1 MLKPV
6 LCGGEILLDFLS
18 KDVGKGLADSMLFE
32 KRPGGSIFNVAVGL
46 RRLGAPASLLTKLG
60 GDEFSQGLMSVIT
73 EEKINTE
80 CLMRDPDLKTTLAF
94 VALNKEGKPEFRFYR
109 DHAADTR
116 LTVSEIEHIDPQDYS
131 MYHLGSIALLEK
143 PASDTYLE
151 LLGRFREARVLTSFD
166 PNVRPSLIGDRTTF
180 VQMFDRI
187 CSMVDIIKLSD
198 EDLQYVTGLADVT
211 EGLKMMRSTAD
222 ALVLVTLGRNG
233 AMVSFKG
240 AWWRV
245 PTFDSVE
252 VLDTTGCGDSFMAA
266 TIAGLLNGGALASLS
281 TPKLTDIVTFANAAA
296 TIVGTRYGASNA
308 MPHLLEVEEF
318 LTVHRDAGEQG
329 GAGAEPH
336 KDAGAVDGAC

>member
-1 MLKPV
+1 LSSVMKPV

-116 LTVSEIEHIDPQDYS
+116 VTASEVEHINPQDYVL
-131 MYHLGSIALLEK
+131 YHFGSIALLEE
-143 PASDTYLE
+143 PASDAYLE
-151 LLGRFREARVLTSFD
+151 LLEKFHEAKILTSFD
-166 PNVRPSLIGDRTTF
+166 PNVRPSLIGDKTTF

-187 CSMVDIIKLSD
+187 CGMVDIIKMSD
-198 EDLQYVTGLADVT
+198 DDLKYVTGLADVT
-211 EGLKMMRSTAD
+211 EGLKMIRSTAD
-222 ALVLVTLGRNG
+222 ALVLITLGKNG
-233 AMVSFKG
+233 AMVSYKG
-240 AWWRV
+240 ACWRV
-245 PTFDSVE
+245 PTFNSVK

-266 TIAGLLNGGALASLS
+266 TIAGLLNGGGLASLS

-308 MPHLLEVEEF
+308 MPRLREVDKF
-318 LTVHRDAGEQG
+318 LSLHQNADAQG
-329 GAGAEPH
+329 GVSE
-336 KDAGAVDGAC
+336 

>member
-46 RRLGAPASLLTKLG
+46 RRLGVPASLLTKLG

-94 VALNKEGKPEFRFYR
+94 VALNREGKPEFRFYR
-109 DHAADTR
+109 ENAADTR
-116 LTVSEIEHIDPQDYS
+116 LTVSEIERIDPQDYS
-131 MYHLGSIALLEK
+131 MYHFGSIALLEE
-143 PASDTYLE
+143 PASDAYLE
-151 LLGRFREARVLTSFD
+151 LLNTFHREKVTTSFD
-166 PNVRPSLIGDRTTF
+166 PNVRPSLIGDKTTF

-187 CSMVDIIKLSD
+187 CGMVDIIKMSD
-198 EDLQYVTGLADVT
+198 DDLKYVTGLADVT
-211 EGLKMMRSTAD
+211 EGLKMIRSTAD
-222 ALVLVTLGRNG
+222 ALVLITLGKNG
-233 AMVSFKG
+233 AMVSYKG
-240 AWWRV
+240 ACWCV
-245 PTFDSVE
+245 PTFNSVK
-252 VLDTTGCGDSFMAA
+252 VVDTTGCGDSFMAA
-266 TIAGLLNGGALASLS
+266 TIVGLLNGGGLATLS

-308 MPHLLEVEEF
+308 MPRVGEVDKF
-318 LTVHRDAGEQG
+318 LFLHQNADVQNGVSG
-329 GAGAEPH
+329 
-336 KDAGAVDGAC
+336 